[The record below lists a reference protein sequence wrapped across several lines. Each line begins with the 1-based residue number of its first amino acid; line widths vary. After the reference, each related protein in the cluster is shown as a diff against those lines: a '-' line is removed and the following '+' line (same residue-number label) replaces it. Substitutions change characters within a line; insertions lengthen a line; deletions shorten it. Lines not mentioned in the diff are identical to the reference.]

1 MSAVYW
7 VVGAVA
13 LQRLVELVI
22 ARRNTARLMASG
34 AVEVAGDIY
43 PALVLL
49 HVLWL
54 ASMLVFVAPGTPPNW
69 IWLAGYV
76 ALQGMRV
83 WTMAS
88 LGRFWTTRLVS
99 VPDAPIVR
107 SGPYRFLRH
116 PNYLVVAAEIALLP
130 LAFEEYEISIIF
142 TICNGLLLAYRI
154 KLEDRS
160 LAVRNG

>member
-49 HVLWL
+49 HVFWL
-54 ASMLVFVAPGTPPNW
+54 GAIVVFVPPGTPPNW
-69 IWLAGYV
+69 ILLTGYI
-76 ALQGMRV
+76 ALQGVRI

-88 LGRFWTTRLVS
+88 LGRYWTTRLIS
-99 VPDAPIVR
+99 APDAPVVR

-116 PNYLVVAAEIALLP
+116 PNYWVVAAEIALLP
-130 LAFEEYEISIIF
+130 LVFGEYEISLIF
-142 TICNGLLLAYRI
+142 TICNAILLSHRI
-154 KLEDRS
+154 KLENRS
-160 LAVRNG
+160 LALREG

>member
-7 VVGAVA
+7 VVGSVA

-54 ASMLVFVAPGTPPNW
+54 GSILIFAPSGAQPNW
-69 IWLAGYV
+69 MWLAGYV
-76 ALQGMRV
+76 ALQGMRI

-99 VPDAPIVR
+99 VPGAPIVR

-116 PNYLVVAAEIALLP
+116 PNYLVVAVEIALLP
-130 LAFEEYEISIIF
+130 LVFGEYEISLLF
-142 TICNGLLLAYRI
+142 TVLNALLLARRI
-154 KLEDRS
+154 KVEDHA
-160 LAVRNG
+160 LALRRE

>member
-54 ASMLVFVAPGTPPNW
+54 GSILVFVAPGTPPNW
-69 IWLAGYV
+69 ILLAGYV
-76 ALQGMRV
+76 ALQGVRV
-83 WTMAS
+83 WAMAS

-116 PNYLVVAAEIALLP
+116 PNYLVVAVEIALLP
-130 LAFEEYEISIIF
+130 LVFGKYEISLVFAIV
-142 TICNGLLLAYRI
+142 NALLLARRI

-160 LAVRNG
+160 LAMRNG